1 MGSAGYH
8 RLVFINSKRN
18 LSSVSFAVQYENH
31 NDSLFKQWHPQLKDK
46 LTKII
51 FLVNL
56 GLSFLNLTDKR
67 RGKRLIFLCYPTKC
81 MSSIV
86 IFPRTLII
94 LDMIKECHNKGI
106 TVRCS
111 GKFDFIY
118 VICLGITL
126 TMMVWKQRP
135 CPTQKPYD
143 YVVVDSSNHVGG
155 WGRKIIEGRSSL
167 NHLTGPILK
176 NERGGRGEKASR
188 RECYF
193 VRSQRFQ

>member
-8 RLVFINSKRN
+8 RLVFINSKKN

-111 GKFDFIY
+111 GKFDFY
-118 VICLGITL
+118 LCHMSRDYTNNDGVKTASLPNPKTL
-126 TMMVWKQRP
+126 WL
-135 CPTQKPYD
+135 C
-143 YVVVDSSNHVGG
+143 
-155 WGRKIIEGRSSL
+155 
-167 NHLTGPILK
+167 
-176 NERGGRGEKASR
+176 GGRLL
-188 RECYF
+188 
-193 VRSQRFQ
+193 